1 VREAKTKENRFITL
15 LNALNH
21 LWRDPNLRKLLVEE
35 KLQQRPALAGDF
47 TYEPEE
53 NARASN

>member
-1 VREAKTKENRFITL
+1 MSHNKNES
-15 LNALNH
+15 ALNH
-21 LWRDPNLRKLLVEE
+21 LWRDPNLRKLLVDE